1 MHSEIKP
8 QTQSPVSLPVM
19 FNTRFN
25 HLLVPRRQ
33 LISALI
39 GMFLVCLLVVLSAW
53 PSAAM
58 ARDRVKEIV
67 LDDGSTVKVFL
78 FVPENSGDGPWP
90 LCVLMSGG
98 SGNEYVA
105 RAQFWLGREL
115 SEHGWMIAVPV
126 SPNSEPFTGEN
137 GKKIPK
143 VISILQEE
151 SDILSGKALLVGV
164 STGGS
169 SALELAAQNPD
180 QYQGVVAVPGMLKD
194 PGIIGE
200 MGGLPVYLRIGE
212 EDMFR
217 WDDQMPA
224 LVQALE
230 AGNARVDARLIEDG
244 KHIFRLDWNELKPWL
259 DSLLSANTQIEK

>member
-1 MHSEIKP
+1 MTDIK
-8 QTQSPVSLPVM
+8 SLFYFIALPVSRPACARASVLMRAAVC
-19 FNTRFN
+19 
-25 HLLVPRRQ
+25 VA
-33 LISALI
+33 I
-39 GMFLVCLLVVLSAW
+39 VCLLSW
-53 PSAAM
+53 PAAAM
-58 ARDRVKEIV
+58 ARDRVKEVV

-78 FVPENSGDGPWP
+78 FVPENSGKGPWP

-143 VISILQEE
+143 VINNLQQEN
-151 SDILSGKALLVGV
+151 DILPGKALLVGV

-169 SALELAAQNPD
+169 SALELAAQDPE

-212 EDMFR
+212 DDMFR

-224 LVQALE
+224 LVRALE

-244 KHIFRLDWNELKPWL
+244 KHIFRLDWNELEPWL
-259 DSLLSANTQIEK
+259 ESIRLDQKVEK

>member
-1 MHSEIKP
+1 MLDTRCNYHILP
-8 QTQSPVSLPVM
+8 RSL
-19 FNTRFN
+19 
-25 HLLVPRRQ
+25 LLR
-33 LISALI
+33 SAL
-39 GMFLVCLLVVLSAW
+39 GLVLMCLLSW
-53 PSAAM
+53 PTAAM
-58 ARDRVKEIV
+58 ARDRIKHVV

-78 FVPENSGDGPWP
+78 FVPENSGEGPWP

-126 SPNSEPFTGEN
+126 SPNNEPFTGEN

-143 VISILQEE
+143 VISNLQQEN
-151 SDILSGKALLVGV
+151 DIMSGKALLVGV

-169 SALELAAQNPD
+169 SALELATQNPD
-180 QYQGVVAVPGMLKD
+180 QYQGVVAVPGMLKS
-194 PGIIGE
+194 PGVIKD
-200 MGGLPVYLRIGE
+200 MGGLPVYLRIGAD
-212 EDMFR
+212 DMFR

-230 AGNARVDARLIEDG
+230 GANAKVDARLVEDG
-244 KHIFRLDWNELKPWL
+244 KHIFRLDWNELEPWL
-259 DSLLSANTQIEK
+259 NSLHGSGQPAAK